1 MFKINTFTIILI
13 LIFITAGSC
22 RSAQNKPDQ
31 DKNFASL
38 VRQTIGAENEV
49 VLNTSETYA
58 LCQQKRHA
66 DHFRR
71 KIKYIIVRLSD
82 NTIVRE
88 GTFSGGYVKWYN
100 HDSIEVFSSSPSG
113 KEESSTKKIIHV
125 NSQP

>member
-1 MFKINTFTIILI
+1 MFQINGFTIILI

-22 RSAQNKPDQ
+22 RSAQNKPAQ
-31 DKNFASL
+31 EKNFASL
-38 VRQTIGAENEV
+38 VTQTIGAENEI

-71 KIKYIIVRLSD
+71 KIKYIVVRLSD

-88 GTFSGGYVKWYN
+88 GYFNGGYVKWYN
-100 HDSIEVFSSSPSG
+100 HDSIEVFSSSTSG
-113 KEESSTKKIIHV
+113 KEENSTKKIINV
-125 NSQP
+125 NSQS

>member
-1 MFKINTFTIILI
+1 MFTINTFTIILI
-13 LIFITAGSC
+13 LIFITGGSC
-22 RSAQNKPDQ
+22 RSAQNKSDQ
-31 DKNFASL
+31 EKTLASL
-38 VRQTIGAENEV
+38 VRQTLGAENEIV
-49 VLNTSETYA
+49 VNTSETYA

-71 KIKYIIVRLSD
+71 KIKYIVVRLSD

-88 GTFSGGYVKWYN
+88 GYFSGGYVKWYN
-100 HDSIEVFSSSPSG
+100 HDSIEVFSSSQSG